1 MLPTAKAYM
10 RPYSISK
17 NKHLKWPK
25 LIWKNELPS
34 EMKLGVIDFRSIPGV
49 MAKGNTFLLIWI
61 LACPFQHVTVN
72 YVFVDEVHDNFL
84 LI

>member
-34 EMKLGVIDFRSIPGV
+34 EMKLGVIDFRSISGV
-49 MAKGNTFLLIWI
+49 MAKEKSPIEK
-61 LACPFQHVTVN
+61 PFFCEALTS
-72 YVFVDEVHDNFL
+72 
-84 LI
+84 I